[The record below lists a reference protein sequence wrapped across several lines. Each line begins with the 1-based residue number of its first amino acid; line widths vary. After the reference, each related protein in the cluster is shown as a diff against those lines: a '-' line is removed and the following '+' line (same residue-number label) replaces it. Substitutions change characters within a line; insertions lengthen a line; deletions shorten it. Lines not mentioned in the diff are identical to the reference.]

1 MHLGDLAHVKVGRR
15 YLITRHHLQQF
26 LGIAS

>member
-1 MHLGDLAHVKVGRR
+1 MHLGDLAHVEVDRR
-15 YLITRHHLQQF
+15 CLITRHHLQQF

>member
-1 MHLGDLAHVKVGRR
+1 VRLGDLAHLKVDRR
-15 YLITRHHLQQF
+15 QLITRHHLPQF

>member
-1 MHLGDLAHVKVGRR
+1 MHLGDLAHVKVDQRC
-15 YLITRHHLQQF
+15 LITRHLQQF